1 MDDPSSATVS
11 SKYYEPC
18 ELSSLMNNSKN
29 CPSLFHLNIS
39 SLPFHTEELSTL
51 TSEHNLVFD
60 IFGVSETKLR
70 LNKAPFNSAIIP
82 GYNLEFTATECSSS
96 GTAIYIKKGLNYKLR
111 KDLQI
116 YKSKQL
122 ESTFIE
128 VNLKNEKIVIGC
140 IYRHQSMELSEF
152 SSDYLTNL
160 LDTLSSENKT
170 VVLLGDY
177 NADLPKYDQISN
189 ISDFYYL
196 IHSFILLPHIFS
208 PTRTTATSATLIDNI
223 FTNNYSS
230 SFVSGNLVNTL
241 LNRHGHVLTTELQYS
256 SLEVDSTEQMFRDF
270 QEIEKNK
277 NIISSLLES
286 VDWVTELHLSHD
298 DVDSSSELFLKKMEK
313 IINFWATFQKVSN
326 KQKKLLNKQTMSN

>member
-1 MDDPSSATVS
+1 
-11 SKYYEPC
+11 
-18 ELSSLMNNSKN
+18 
-29 CPSLFHLNIS
+29 
-39 SLPFHTEELSTL
+39 
-51 TSEHNLVFD
+51 
-60 IFGVSETKLR
+60 
-70 LNKAPFNSAIIP
+70 
-82 GYNLEFTATECSSS
+82 
-96 GTAIYIKKGLNYKLR
+96 
-111 KDLQI
+111 
-116 YKSKQL
+116 
-122 ESTFIE
+122 
-128 VNLKNEKIVIGC
+128 
-140 IYRHQSMELSEF
+140 MELSALDR
-152 SSDYLTNL
+152 DYVTNL

-230 SFVSGNLVNTL
+230 SFVSENLVNTL
-241 LNRHGHVLTTELQYS
+241 LNRHAQFLTMELQYS

-286 VDWVTELHLSHD
+286 VDWVTELHLSHN

-326 KQKKLLNKQTMSN
+326 KQKKLLNKQTISN